1 MRLGVR
7 PAGVPRL
14 AEAGQ
19 RLDVLAAQRRQD
31 QARRQNHAGEEPPA
45 RQHRVD
51 ERPPHPAV
59 AVREGVDRLE
69 LGVHE
74 RRLDERGMGGA
85 VEVRQQIRD
94 EIRHQLGRRRHEVG
108 VQRVVGGAPHPVL
121 GGAGAVVLGGV
132 GQQAAVEGQQTVGG
146 HRLRAGELLHRR
158 AHECHIAGD
167 GAGLLAQP
175 PDLLLLRQLGQG
187 DPVGRRRHPLDPGG
201 GDRLAA
207 QEEPCDPRHVRQ
219 GAEGPHA
226 RLRPGRQRLGARTQ
240 DQGGPHQGV
249 GNVRPVLPG
258 APVPAAQAALVR
270 VLPEAGDPPSHRSS
284 SRCCTTC
291 RTTADHDMLMI
302 NVSWIRPERHP
313 DRRRGRVFRCGAGP
327 VGD

>member
-1 MRLGVR
+1 M
-7 PAGVPRL
+7 
-14 AEAGQ
+14 
-19 RLDVLAAQRRQD
+19 
-31 QARRQNHAGEEPPA
+31 
-45 RQHRVD
+45 
-51 ERPPHPAV
+51 
-59 AVREGVDRLE
+59 
-69 LGVHE
+69 
-74 RRLDERGMGGA
+74 
-85 VEVRQQIRD
+85 
-94 EIRHQLGRRRHEVG
+94 
-108 VQRVVGGAPHPVL
+108 
-121 GGAGAVVLGGV
+121 VLGGV

-258 APVPAAQAALVR
+258 APVPAAQAALVS

-291 RTTADHDMLMI
+291 RTTADHHTLMI

>member
-1 MRLGVR
+1 
-7 PAGVPRL
+7 
-14 AEAGQ
+14 
-19 RLDVLAAQRRQD
+19 
-31 QARRQNHAGEEPPA
+31 
-45 RQHRVD
+45 
-51 ERPPHPAV
+51 
-59 AVREGVDRLE
+59 
-69 LGVHE
+69 
-74 RRLDERGMGGA
+74 MGGA

-121 GGAGAVVLGGV
+121 GGADAVVLGGV

-146 HRLRAGELLHRR
+146 HRSCAGELLHRR
-158 AHECHIAGD
+158 AHERHIAGD

-175 PDLLLLRQLGQG
+175 PDLLLLRQFGQG
-187 DPVGRRRHPLDPGG
+187 DPVGRRRHSLDPGR

-207 QEEPCDPRHVRQ
+207 QEEPRDPRHIRQ

-226 RLRPGRQRLGARTQ
+226 RLRPGRQCLGARTQ
-240 DQGGPHQGV
+240 NQGGSHQGV

-270 VLPEAGDPPSHRSS
+270 VLPEAGDPPSHQSS

-291 RTTADHDMLMI
+291 RTTVDHHTLVI
-302 NVSWIRPERHP
+302 NVSWTRPERHP
-313 DRRRGRVFRCGAGP
+313 GRRRRGSTLPGRCGSGRGP
-327 VGD
+327 GGRCREVRSW